1 MALIKRKQLD
11 LAIKS
16 ATAAGVSGG
25 VYGTTNL
32 SALAG
37 GVYAIATGDQYEV
50 VVDKIVGALDAVVAG
65 SASAFY
71 AYTANGAGSVSIN
84 LGGTVDFSGTTNQ
97 ISVSKTNTGSTAVNY
112 TFALP
117 SAVTM
122 PGSLS
127 VTTTLGVTGATT
139 LTGNVTLAGNSQTVT
154 HSGTGNLTIT
164 STNGDVLVEGI
175 GHSNNNLSVPG
186 TATVTGATT
195 LNGALD
201 LNSTAAISGNITLD
215 GAAAQTITHTGAT
228 GNLTISST
236 NGNVLVE
243 GTTFAGNDV
252 TIAGNT
258 SIAGT
263 TSMTGNVTLAGNSQ
277 TVTHTGTGNLT
288 IVSSGGSVLVEGISH
303 AGNDISVPGTATV
316 TGATT
321 LNGAVD
327 VNSTVAISGNITLDG
342 AAAQTITHTG
352 ATGNLTISSTN
363 GNVLVEGTTFA
374 GNDVTVAG
382 TTTMSGALDLNST
395 AAISGNITLDGTGAQ
410 TITHTA
416 ATGNLTISSTNG
428 SVLVEGT
435 TFTGNDVSIAGNLS
449 VVGTITQTA
458 VNDLIVGDRFIKL
471 ANGNNGTV
479 TLTGVYQQL
488 NTNSFAGSVYSTS
501 ESMFRFFTTTTE
513 PTTGT
518 TPSSL
523 TPATID
529 FGGFGANGLE
539 ALQDAVASFI
549 TAGSGIVKTYN
560 DSSNILTIST
570 DNAAISSNINMEV
583 KLAADGVVDTLT
595 VNMGNGSLN
604 LTESDTA
611 FFRKDQSTTGI
622 QLSVRGTIH
631 EDITYSATP
640 TVGKFTVNGTGD
652 AAVILTN
659 TVAPSDFYDNIQ
671 NNKEYVQ
678 VFVNG
683 IKLRW
688 NEYSFTA
695 GSANLNIYSGNGT
708 VPGGMSGIG
717 YNLDAADTIT
727 VLYYG
732 DQNNDTV

>member
-11 LAIKS
+11 LTIKS

-164 STNGDVLVEGI
+164 STNGDVLIEGI
-175 GHSNNNLSVPG
+175 GHSGNNLTVPG
-186 TATVTGATT
+186 NATFSAT
-195 LNGALD
+195 NA
-201 LNSTAAISGNITLD
+201 NITHS
-215 GAAAQTITHTGAT
+215 GTGELSIVSTT
-228 GNLTISST
+228 GT
-236 NGNVLVE
+236 VKVE
-243 GTTFAGNDV
+243 GTSFNGNDV
-252 TIAGNT
+252 

-263 TSMTGNVTLAGNSQ
+263 AAVTGLLDVNAAANIS
-277 TVTHTGTGNLT
+277 GNLT
-288 IVSSGGSVLVEGISH
+288 
-303 AGNDISVPGTATV
+303 
-316 TGATT
+316 
-321 LNGAVD
+321 
-327 VNSTVAISGNITLDG
+327 LDG
-342 AAAQTITHTG
+342 
-352 ATGNLTISSTN
+352 S
-363 GNVLVEGTTFA
+363 
-374 GNDVTVAG
+374 
-382 TTTMSGALDLNST
+382 
-395 AAISGNITLDGTGAQ
+395 GAQ

-416 ATGNLTISSTNG
+416 ATGNLTITSTNG
-428 SVLVEGT
+428 SVVVEGT
-435 TFTGNDVSIAGNLS
+435 TFTGNNVTIAGNLS
-449 VVGTITQTA
+449 VVGAITQTA
-458 VNDLIVGDRFIKL
+458 VNDVIVSDRFIKL
-471 ANGNNGTV
+471 ADGNNGTV

>member
-11 LAIKS
+11 LTIKS
-16 ATAAGVSGG
+16 AVAAGVSGG

-32 SALAG
+32 SG
-37 GVYAIATGDQYEV
+37 ISSGTYSITTGDQYEV
-50 VVDKIVGALDAVVAG
+50 VIDKIVGAIDTVAANT
-65 SASAFY
+65 ASAY
-71 AYTANGAGSVSIN
+71 YSYTANGSGSVNIN
-84 LGGTVDFSGTTNQ
+84 LGGTVDFSGTANQ
-97 ISVSKTNTGSTAVNY
+97 ITVSKTNTGSTAVNY
-112 TFALP
+112 TLALP
-117 SAVTM
+117 NAVTM

-139 LTGNVTLAGNSQTVT
+139 LTGNVTLAGNSQTLTHSGTGNLTIASTNGSVLIEGTTFAGNDVTIAGNTSITGTTSMTGNVTLAGNSQTVTHSGTGNLTIVSTNGSVLVEGITHTGNDISVPGNATITGTTSMTGNITLAGNSQTVT

-175 GHSNNNLSVPG
+175 SH
-186 TATVTGATT
+186 
-195 LNGALD
+195 
-201 LNSTAAISGNITLD
+201 SGN
-215 GAAAQTITHTGAT
+215 
-228 GNLTISST
+228 N
-236 NGNVLVE
+236 
-243 GTTFAGNDV
+243 
-252 TIAGNT
+252 
-258 SIAGT
+258 
-263 TSMTGNVTLAGNSQ
+263 
-277 TVTHTGTGNLT
+277 
-288 IVSSGGSVLVEGISH
+288 
-303 AGNDISVPGTATV
+303 ISVPGTATV

-374 GNDVTVAG
+374 GNDVTIAG

-395 AAISGNITLDGTGAQ
+395 AAISGNITLDGAGAQ

-416 ATGNLTISSTNG
+416 ASGNLTISSTNG
-428 SVLVEGT
+428 SVVVEGT
-435 TFTGNDVSIAGNLS
+435 TFTGNNVTIAGNLS

-458 VNDLIVGDRFIKL
+458 VNDVIVSDRFIKL
-471 ANGNNGTV
+471 ADGNNGTV

-539 ALQDAVASFI
+539 ALQDAVAAFI
-549 TAGSGIVKTYN
+549 VPGSGITETYN
-560 DSSNILTIST
+560 DTSGTLTLSA
-570 DNAAISSNINMEV
+570 DVSAIATNINMEV
-583 KLAADGVVDTLT
+583 KIAADTVLDTLT
-595 VNMGNGSLN
+595 VNMATGSLN
-604 LTESDTA
+604 FTESDTA
-611 FFRKDQSTTGI
+611 VIRKDQSNIGL
-622 QLSVRGTIH
+622 QVSVRGTIH
-631 EDITYSATP
+631 EDTTYAAAAAP
-640 TVGKFTVNGTGD
+640 GKFTVNGTGD
-652 AAVILTN
+652 ATVKLTT
-659 TVAPSDFYDNIQ
+659 TVAPNDFVDNVV
-671 NNKEYVQ
+671 NSKEYVQ
-678 VFVNG
+678 VFING
-683 IKLRW
+683 VKLRW
-688 NEYSFTA
+688 NEYAFTP
-695 GSANLNIYSGNGT
+695 GSDTVAIYSGNGT

-717 YNLDAADTIT
+717 YNLDSSDVIT

-732 DQNNDTV
+732 DQANDTV